1 MPTLSE
7 IMESARSPLK
17 SGQKTGQS
25 LVQMVN
31 DANTRA
37 GSFNKL
43 VNKSADETIKTRN
56 FSGPANKEVST
67 ALADA
72 YSPVGMFVP
81 AEAKLAFKAAQLEKK
96 GVEPKE
102 IMNQLGLFR
111 SPTDKHWR
119 QEISDK
125 VASIKGGP
133 DFQSAV
139 FKQMEKLGKDK
150 TAEPM
155 RVKDV
160 LHHPELFAKHPEL
173 ENIEVQFLPE
183 KHPAYARVGFA
194 EDGNHFLQVKG
205 SLPTEDA
212 TKATLHE
219 LQHVIQ
225 EGSGH
230 AVGGSSVDFMQQ
242 DAATKARDI
251 LNWRREVEG
260 QADRMGLTPAKN
272 SDWYMNAEQALVDKY
287 YEMKAHD
294 WLPHEEIRNQASWPM
309 YSKGTDS
316 RTSAEQLMKLYGLED
331 KTTPFTPYQ
340 MYNRLGGEVEARQ
353 VMSRKG
359 LTDAERKQYFP
370 AEERDPV
377 NNPYGI
383 DVPIKDLLYLSRE
396 GYPK

>member
-7 IMESARSPLK
+7 LMENARSPLK

-31 DANTRA
+31 EANTRA
-37 GSFNKL
+37 GKFNKL
-43 VNKSADETIKTRN
+43 LAESTQEKGKFGPKTQEVATI
-56 FSGPANKEVST
+56 
-67 ALADA
+67 LADA
-72 YSPVGMFVP
+72 YNPVGMFVP
-81 AEAKLAFKAAQLEKK
+81 AVAKLAFKAAQLERK
-96 GVEPKE
+96 GVDAKE

-111 SPTDKHWR
+111 NPTDKHWR

-242 DAATKARDI
+242 DAASKARDI

-260 QADRMGLTPAKN
+260 QAERMGLSPAKN
-272 SDWYMNAEQALVDKY
+272 SDWYLNAEQALVDKY
-287 YEMKAHD
+287 HEMKAHD

-316 RTSAEQLMKLYGLED
+316 RTSAEQLMKLYGLEN

-353 VMSRKG
+353 VMARKG
-359 LTDAERKQYFP
+359 LTDEERRQYFP
-370 AEERDPV
+370 GEERSTA
-377 NNPYGI
+377 NPYGMDI
-383 DVPIKDLLYLSRE
+383 PLKDLLYLSRE

>member
-7 IMESARSPLK
+7 LMENARSPLK

-31 DANTRA
+31 EANTRA
-37 GSFNKL
+37 GKFNKL
-43 VNKSADETIKTRN
+43 LAESTEEKGKFGPKTR
-56 FSGPANKEVST
+56 EVAT
-67 ALADA
+67 TLADA

-81 AEAKLAFKAAQLEKK
+81 ADAKLAFKAAQLEKK
-96 GVEPKE
+96 GIDPKE
-102 IMNQLGLFR
+102 IMTQLGVFR
-111 SPTDKHWR
+111 NPADKYWR

-125 VASIKGGP
+125 VASLKGGP

-139 FKQMEKLGKDK
+139 FEQMKKLGKDK

-160 LHHPELFAKHPEL
+160 IHHPELFEKHPEL
-173 ENIEVQFLPE
+173 KEIEVQFLPE
-183 KHPAYARVGFA
+183 KHPAYARVGFS
-194 EDGNHFLQVKG
+194 EDGNHFLQIKG
-205 SLPTEDA
+205 SLPAEDA
-212 TKATLHE
+212 TKSALHE

-260 QADRMGLTPAKN
+260 QAERMGLSPAKN
-272 SDWYMNAEQALVDKY
+272 SDWYLNAEQALVDKY
-287 YEMKAHD
+287 HEMKAHD

-316 RTSAEQLMKLYGLED
+316 RTSAEQLMKMYGLEN
-331 KTTPFTPYQ
+331 KTTPYSPYQ

-353 VMSRKG
+353 VMARKG
-359 LTDAERKQYFP
+359 LTDEERKQYFP
-370 AEERDPV
+370 GEERSTA
-377 NNPYGI
+377 NPYGMDI
-383 DVPIKDLLYLSRE
+383 PLKDLLYLSRE